1 MQQNNKENSSE
12 LASSNQKIKQMIIG
26 IAGGTGSGKTTVVR
40 KIIETLP
47 AGSVTVVSQDSYY
60 KDSSHLPWEER
71 RAQNFDEPRAFDW
84 QLLYQHLALL
94 REGQAVDEPIYDY
107 TTCSRLKETK
117 HIEPRRVIILEGIM
131 ALVDPSIRAILDMK
145 VFVDADSDE
154 RLIRVLRRDVVE
166 RGRTVEDLIDRYQRI
181 IKPMHNLHIEPTKA
195 YADII
200 VPQGG
205 SNSVAIDLLKQF
217 IQKVLGQ

>member
-1 MQQNNKENSSE
+1 
-12 LASSNQKIKQMIIG
+12 MIIG

-40 KIIETLP
+40 KIIESLP
-47 AGSVTVVSQDSYY
+47 EGSVTVVSQDSYY
-60 KDSSHLPWEER
+60 KDSSHLPWEVR

-84 QLLYQHLALL
+84 PLLFEQLNIL
-94 REGQAVDEPIYDY
+94 RDGKCVEEPVYDY

-117 HIEPRRVIILEGIM
+117 HIEPRSVIILEGIM

-154 RLIRVLRRDVVE
+154 RLIRVLHRDVIE

-200 VPQGG
+200 VPLGG
-205 SNSVAIDLLKQF
+205 SNSVAID
-217 IQKVLGQ
+217 VLRQYIKRLI

>member
-1 MQQNNKENSSE
+1 
-12 LASSNQKIKQMIIG
+12 MIIG

-40 KIIETLP
+40 KIIESLP
-47 AGSVTVVSQDSYY
+47 EGSVTVVSQDSYY

-84 QLLYQHLALL
+84 QLLYQHLSLL
-94 REGQAVDEPIYDY
+94 REGHAVDEPVYDY

-117 HIEPRRVIILEGIM
+117 HIEPRHVIILEGIM

-166 RGRTVEDLIDRYQRI
+166 RGRTVEDLVDRYQRI
-181 IKPMHNLHIEPTKA
+181 IKPMHNLHIEPTKQF
-195 YADII
+195 ADII

-205 SNSVAIDLLKQF
+205 SNSVAIDLLRQF
-217 IQKVLGQ
+217 IQKVMGI

>member
-1 MQQNNKENSSE
+1 
-12 LASSNQKIKQMIIG
+12 MIIG

-40 KIIETLP
+40 KIIESLP
-47 AGSVTVVSQDSYY
+47 EGSVAVVSQDSYY
-60 KDSSHLPWEER
+60 KDSSHLPWEQR

-84 QLLYQHLALL
+84 ELLYKHLALL
-94 REGQAVDEPIYDY
+94 REGRAIDEPVYDY
-107 TTCSRLKETK
+107 TTCSRL
-117 HIEPRRVIILEGIM
+117 
-131 ALVDPSIRAILDMK
+131 SK

-166 RGRTVEDLIDRYQRI
+166 RGRTIEDLINRYQTI

-195 YADII
+195 YADLI

-205 SNSVAIDLLKQF
+205 SNSVAINVLKEF
-217 IQKVLGQ
+217 IQHLLIKK

>member
-1 MQQNNKENSSE
+1 
-12 LASSNQKIKQMIIG
+12 MIIG

-40 KIIETLP
+40 KIIESLP
-47 AGSVTVVSQDSYY
+47 EGSVTVVSQDSYY

-84 QLLYQHLALL
+84 PLLLEHLNKL
-94 REGQAVDEPIYDY
+94 REGKAVDEPVYDY

-131 ALVDPSIRAILDMK
+131 ALVEPTIRDILDMK

-166 RGRTVEDLIDRYQRI
+166 RGRTVEDLVDRYQRI
-181 IKPMHNLHIEPTKA
+181 IKPMHNLHIEPTKQ

-205 SNSVAIDLLKQF
+205 SNNVAIDLLQQF
-217 IQKVLGQ
+217 IKAHSR

>member
-1 MQQNNKENSSE
+1 
-12 LASSNQKIKQMIIG
+12 MIIG

-40 KIIETLP
+40 KIIESLP
-47 AGSVTVVSQDSYY
+47 AGSVAVVSQDSYY
-60 KDSSHLPWEER
+60 KDSSHLPWDER

-84 QLLYQHLALL
+84 ELLYKHLICL
-94 REGQAVDEPIYDY
+94 RDGQAVDEPVYDY
-107 TTCSRLKETK
+107 TTCSRLKGQTV
-117 HIEPRRVIILEGIM
+117 HIEPRPVIILEGIM
-131 ALVDPSIRAILDMK
+131 ALVDPSIRAVLDMK

-166 RGRTVEDLIDRYQRI
+166 RGRTMEDLVNRYQTI

-195 YADII
+195 YADLI

-205 SNSVAIDLLKQF
+205 SNSVAINVLKEFIQHLLLKTQ
-217 IQKVLGQ
+217 I

>member
-1 MQQNNKENSSE
+1 
-12 LASSNQKIKQMIIG
+12 MIIG

-40 KIIETLP
+40 KIIESLP
-47 AGSVTVVSQDSYY
+47 EGSVAVVSQDNYY

-84 QLLYQHLALL
+84 ELLLKHLMLL
-94 REGQAVDEPIYDY
+94 RDGRPIDEPEYDY
-107 TTCSRLKETK
+107 ATCSRLKD
-117 HIEPRRVIILEGIM
+117 HSHRIEPKPVIILEGIM
-131 ALVDPSIRAILDMK
+131 ALVDPSIRAILDIK

-154 RLIRVLRRDVVE
+154 RLIRVLRRDVAE
-166 RGRTVEDLIDRYQRI
+166 RGRTIEDLVNRYQNI

-195 YADII
+195 HADLI

-205 SNSVAIDLLKQF
+205 SNSVAINVLKEF
-217 IQKVLGQ
+217 IQHLLAKHA

>member
-1 MQQNNKENSSE
+1 
-12 LASSNQKIKQMIIG
+12 MIIG

-40 KIIETLP
+40 KIIEALP

-107 TTCSRLKETK
+107 ATCSRLKETK

-131 ALVDPSIRAILDMK
+131 ALVDPTIRAILDMK

>member
-1 MQQNNKENSSE
+1 
-12 LASSNQKIKQMIIG
+12 MIIG

-40 KIIETLP
+40 KIIESLP
-47 AGSVTVVSQDSYY
+47 EGSVTVVSQDSYY

-84 QLLYQHLALL
+84 QLLYQHLSLL
-94 REGQAVDEPIYDY
+94 REGHAVDEPVYDY

-166 RGRTVEDLIDRYQRI
+166 RGRTVEDLVDRYQRI
-181 IKPMHNLHIEPTKA
+181 IKPMHNLHIEPTKQF
-195 YADII
+195 ADII

-205 SNSVAIDLLKQF
+205 SNSVAIDLLRQF
-217 IQKVLGQ
+217 IQKVMGI

>member
-1 MQQNNKENSSE
+1 
-12 LASSNQKIKQMIIG
+12 MIIG

-40 KIIETLP
+40 KIIESLP
-47 AGSVTVVSQDSYY
+47 EGSVTVVSQDSYY
-60 KDSSHLPWEER
+60 KDSSHMPWEER

-84 QLLYQHLALL
+84 QLLYQHLSLL
-94 REGQAVDEPIYDY
+94 REGHAVDEPVYDY

-166 RGRTVEDLIDRYQRI
+166 RGRTVEDLVDRYQRI
-181 IKPMHNLHIEPTKA
+181 IKPMHNLHIEPTKQ

-205 SNSVAIDLLKQF
+205 SNSVAIDLLRQF
-217 IQKVLGQ
+217 IQKVMGI

>member
-1 MQQNNKENSSE
+1 
-12 LASSNQKIKQMIIG
+12 MIIG

-40 KIIETLP
+40 KIIESLP
-47 AGSVTVVSQDSYY
+47 EGSVAVVSQDCYY

-71 RAQNFDEPRAFDW
+71 RAQNFDEPGAFDW
-84 QLLYQHLALL
+84 ELLYKHLMLL
-94 REGQAVDEPIYDY
+94 REGKAIDEPVYEY
-107 TTCSRLKETK
+107 ATCSRLKDQTI
-117 HIEPRRVIILEGIM
+117 HIEPREVIILEGIM

-154 RLIRVLRRDVVE
+154 RLIRVIRRDVVE
-166 RGRTVEDLIDRYQRI
+166 RGRTMEDLVNRYQTI

-195 YADII
+195 YADLI

-205 SNSVAIDLLKQF
+205 SNSVAINVLKEY
-217 IQKVLGQ
+217 IQMCCSR

>member
-1 MQQNNKENSSE
+1 MAIFSD
-12 LASSNQKIKQMIIG
+12 MI
-26 IAGGTGSGKTTVVR
+26 
-40 KIIETLP
+40 E
-47 AGSVTVVSQDSYY
+47 D
-60 KDSSHLPWEER
+60 
-71 RAQNFDEPRAFDW
+71 N
-84 QLLYQHLALL
+84 
-94 REGQAVDEPIYDY
+94 
-107 TTCSRLKETK
+107 
-117 HIEPRRVIILEGIM
+117 
-131 ALVDPSIRAILDMK
+131 MK

>member
-1 MQQNNKENSSE
+1 
-12 LASSNQKIKQMIIG
+12 MIIG

-40 KIIETLP
+40 KIIEALP

-117 HIEPRRVIILEGIM
+117 HIESRRVIILEGIM

-195 YADII
+195 YADVI

>member
-1 MQQNNKENSSE
+1 
-12 LASSNQKIKQMIIG
+12 MIIG

-40 KIIETLP
+40 KIIESLP
-47 AGSVTVVSQDSYY
+47 EGSVTVVSQDSYY
-60 KDSSHLPWEER
+60 KDSSHMPWEER

-94 REGQAVDEPIYDY
+94 REGKAVDEPVYDY

-131 ALVDPSIRAILDMK
+131 ALVDPTIRAILDMK

-166 RGRTVEDLIDRYQRI
+166 RGRTVEDLVNRYQSI
-181 IKPMHNLHIEPTKA
+181 IKPMHNLHIEPTKQF
-195 YADII
+195 ADII

-217 IQKVLGQ
+217 IQKVLAS

>member
-1 MQQNNKENSSE
+1 M
-12 LASSNQKIKQMIIG
+12 MIIG

-40 KIIETLP
+40 KIIESLP
-47 AGSVTVVSQDSYY
+47 EGSVTVVSQDSYY
-60 KDSSHLPWEER
+60 KDSSHMPWEER

-94 REGQAVDEPIYDY
+94 REGKAVDEPVYDY

-131 ALVDPSIRAILDMK
+131 ALVDPTIRAILDMK

-166 RGRTVEDLIDRYQRI
+166 RGRTVEDLVNRYQSI
-181 IKPMHNLHIEPTKA
+181 IKPMHNLHIEPTKQF
-195 YADII
+195 ADII

-217 IQKVLGQ
+217 IQKVLAS

>member
-1 MQQNNKENSSE
+1 
-12 LASSNQKIKQMIIG
+12 MIIG

-40 KIIETLP
+40 KIIESLP
-47 AGSVTVVSQDSYY
+47 EGSVTVVSQDSYY
-60 KDSSHLPWEER
+60 KDSSHLPWDER

-84 QLLYQHLALL
+84 PLLFEQLNML
-94 REGQAVDEPIYDY
+94 REGKSIEEPVYDY

-117 HIEPRRVIILEGIM
+117 HIEPRSVIILEGIM

-200 VPQGG
+200 DPLGG
-205 SNSVAIDLLKQF
+205 SNSVAID
-217 IQKVLGQ
+217 VLRQYIKRLI

>member
-1 MQQNNKENSSE
+1 
-12 LASSNQKIKQMIIG
+12 MIIG

-40 KIIETLP
+40 KIIEALP

-195 YADII
+195 YADVI

>member
-1 MQQNNKENSSE
+1 M
-12 LASSNQKIKQMIIG
+12 MIIG

-40 KIIETLP
+40 KIIEALP

-94 REGQAVDEPIYDY
+94 REGQAIDEPIYDY
-107 TTCSRLKETK
+107 ATCSRLKETK

-131 ALVDPSIRAILDMK
+131 ALVDPTIRAILDMK

>member
-1 MQQNNKENSSE
+1 
-12 LASSNQKIKQMIIG
+12 MIIG

-40 KIIETLP
+40 KIIESLP
-47 AGSVTVVSQDSYY
+47 EGSVAVVSQDSYY
-60 KDSSHLPWEER
+60 KDSSHLPWDER

-84 QLLYQHLALL
+84 ELLYRDLMLL
-94 REGQAVDEPIYDY
+94 REGRSIDEPVYEY
-107 TTCSRLKETK
+107 STCSRLKDK
-117 HIEPRRVIILEGIM
+117 FIHIEPRPVIILEGIM

-166 RGRTVEDLIDRYQRI
+166 RGRTIDDLVNRYQSI

-195 YADII
+195 FADLI
-200 VPQGG
+200 VPLGG
-205 SNSVAIDLLKQF
+205 SNSVAINVLKEY
-217 IQKVLGQ
+217 IRHMLNIG

>member
-1 MQQNNKENSSE
+1 
-12 LASSNQKIKQMIIG
+12 MIIG

-40 KIIETLP
+40 KIIESLP
-47 AGSVTVVSQDSYY
+47 EGSVTVVSQDSYY
-60 KDSSHLPWEER
+60 KDSSHLPWDER

-84 QLLYQHLALL
+84 NLLFEHLNML
-94 REGQAVDEPIYDY
+94 REGKCVEEPVYDY

-117 HIEPRRVIILEGIM
+117 HIEPRSVIILEGIM

-154 RLIRVLRRDVVE
+154 RLIRVLHRDVIE
-166 RGRTVEDLIDRYQRI
+166 RGRTVEDLVDRYQRI

-200 VPQGG
+200 VPLGG
-205 SNSVAIDLLKQF
+205 SNSVAID
-217 IQKVLGQ
+217 VLRQYIKRLI

>member
-1 MQQNNKENSSE
+1 
-12 LASSNQKIKQMIIG
+12 MIIG

-40 KIIETLP
+40 KIIESLP
-47 AGSVTVVSQDSYY
+47 EGSVAVVSQDSYY
-60 KDSSHLPWEER
+60 KDSSLLPWEER

-84 QLLYQHLALL
+84 ELLYRHLMLL
-94 REGQAVDEPIYDY
+94 RDGQAIDEPVYDY
-107 TTCSRLKETK
+107 ATCSRLKGQST
-117 HIEPRRVIILEGIM
+117 HIEPRPVIILEGIM

-166 RGRTVEDLIDRYQRI
+166 RGRTIDDLVQRYQNI
-181 IKPMHNLHIEPTKA
+181 IKPMHNMHIEPTKA
-195 YADII
+195 YADLI

-205 SNSVAIDLLKQF
+205 SNSVAISVLKEYIITLLQR
-217 IQKVLGQ
+217 

>member
-1 MQQNNKENSSE
+1 
-12 LASSNQKIKQMIIG
+12 MIIG

-40 KIIETLP
+40 KIIESLP
-47 AGSVTVVSQDSYY
+47 EGSVAVVTQDSYY

-71 RAQNFDEPRAFDW
+71 RAQNFDQPGAFDW
-84 QLLYQHLALL
+84 PVMLSHLSEL
-94 REGQAVDEPIYDY
+94 RQGRAVESPIYDY
-107 TTCSRLKETK
+107 VTCSRLKDTVK
-117 HIEPRRVIILEGIM
+117 IEPREVIIFEGIM
-131 ALVDPSIRAILDMK
+131 ALVEPSIRDILDMK

-154 RLIRVLRRDVVE
+154 RLIRVIRRDQAE

-195 YADII
+195 YADLI

-205 SNSVAIDLLKQF
+205 SNNVAID
-217 IQKVLGQ
+217 VLTRYIHHHI

>member
-1 MQQNNKENSSE
+1 
-12 LASSNQKIKQMIIG
+12 MIIG

-40 KIIETLP
+40 KIINSLP
-47 AGSVTVVSQDSYY
+47 EGSVTVVSQDSYY
-60 KDSSHLPWEER
+60 KDSSHLPYDQR
-71 RAQNFDEPRAFDW
+71 RAQNFDEPKAFDW
-84 QLLYQHLALL
+84 ELLFEHLNLL
-94 REGQAVDEPIYDY
+94 REGKSVEEPVYDY
-107 TTCSRLKETK
+107 TTCSRLDKTV
-117 HIEPRRVIILEGIM
+117 HIEPRKVIILEGIM

-166 RGRTVEDLIDRYQRI
+166 RGRTIEDLVDRYQRI

-200 VPQGG
+200 LPLGG
-205 SNSVAIDLLKQF
+205 SNSVAVDLLRKY
-217 IQKVLGQ
+217 ILRSLAEE

>member
-1 MQQNNKENSSE
+1 
-12 LASSNQKIKQMIIG
+12 MIIG

-40 KIIETLP
+40 KIIESLP
-47 AGSVTVVSQDSYY
+47 EGSVAVISQDNYY
-60 KDSSHLPWEER
+60 KDSSHLPWDER

-84 QLLYQHLALL
+84 ELLYKHLIRL
-94 REGQAVDEPIYDY
+94 RDGQSVDEPVYDY
-107 TTCSRLKETK
+107 TTCSRLKDQTV
-117 HIEPRRVIILEGIM
+117 HIEPRPVIILEGIM
-131 ALVDPSIRAILDMK
+131 ALVDPSIRAVLDMK

-166 RGRTVEDLIDRYQRI
+166 RGRTIEDLVNRYQTI

-195 YADII
+195 YADLI

-205 SNSVAIDLLKQF
+205 SNSVAINVLKEFIKHLLLKTQ
-217 IQKVLGQ
+217 G

>member
-1 MQQNNKENSSE
+1 MRKF
-12 LASSNQKIKQMIIG
+12 APKIDTHMIIG

-40 KIIETLP
+40 KIIASLP
-47 AGSVTVVSQDSYY
+47 KGSVAVVSQDSYY
-60 KDSSHLPWEER
+60 KDSSHLPWDER

-84 QLLYQHLALL
+84 ELLYRHLLAL
-94 REGQAVDEPIYDY
+94 REGNAVDEPVYDY
-107 TTCSRLKETK
+107 ATCSRLKGQSTR
-117 HIEPRRVIILEGIM
+117 IEPRPVIILEGIM

-154 RLIRVLRRDVVE
+154 RLIRVLRRDMVE
-166 RGRTVEDLIDRYQRI
+166 RGRTLDDLVNRYQTI

-195 YADII
+195 YADLI

-205 SNSVAIDLLKQF
+205 TNSVAITVLKDF
-217 IQKVLGQ
+217 IQHKLD